1 MPDLENED
9 NVEPAGFQ
17 PVASDL
23 QKPSTLELDLSN
35 QRLTGLEMR
44 GADLSHVDLS
54 NTVIAGSNLAGV
66 NLSHAQLSGATVIAT
81 NLEGADFSGG
91 DLSHSKWIAVNITG
105 AKFGDAV
112 MNGVR
117 SAVVDWSSAKEP
129 PVDKPG
135 LLITPVIFMPLL
147 IAGGVLLSLILR
159 WKNRKSHPA
168 TS

>member
-23 QKPSTLELDLSN
+23 QKPSTIELDLSN

-44 GADLSHVDLS
+44 GVDLSHVDLS

-81 NLEGADFSGG
+81 NL
-91 DLSHSKWIAVNITG
+91 
-105 AKFGDAV
+105 
-112 MNGVR
+112 
-117 SAVVDWSSAKEP
+117 
-129 PVDKPG
+129 
-135 LLITPVIFMPLL
+135 
-147 IAGGVLLSLILR
+147 
-159 WKNRKSHPA
+159 
-168 TS
+168 